1 MRYKREGERS
11 PLTPHITLGKKRKE
25 KEKDRLDLG
34 TPLVKQNKKDPLG
47 LSLRIC

>member
-1 MRYKREGERS
+1 MRYKRERE
-11 PLTPHITLGKKRKE
+11 ITTDTTYYSREKRKE

-34 TPLVKQNKKDPLG
+34 TPLVKQNKKVPLG

>member
-11 PLTPHITLGKKRKE
+11 PLTPHITLGKKKK

-34 TPLVKQNKKDPLG
+34 TPLVKQNKKVPLG